1 MHNLPQLAMVLV
13 KFHLTGVDNF
23 EDHFR
28 RLHFTNKTISTM
40 LRNTPTPTVVAMI
53 MNLLESSVLPL
64 SE

>member
-28 RLHFTNKTISTM
+28 RLYFTNKTISTM

-53 MNLLESSVLPL
+53 MILLESSVLPL